1 MKIYKVEM
9 DLSQVITSLKEFE
22 LHEYN
27 SERPLIFVEAKS
39 PDDACHKAYFRLVAI
54 ILKQDSS
61 KKTLSLINELLYDI
75 SISKVSVPK

>member
-9 DLSQVITSLKEFE
+9 DLSLVINLLKEFE

-27 SERPLIFVEAKS
+27 SERPIIFVEAKS
-39 PDDACHKAYFRLVAI
+39 PDDACHKAYYKLVAI
-54 ILKQDSS
+54 ILKQNST

-75 SISKVSVPK
+75 TISKVSVPK

>member
-9 DLSQVITSLKEFE
+9 DLSLAIARLTDFE

-27 SERPLIFVEAKS
+27 SSKPIIFVEAKS

-54 ILKQDSS
+54 ILKQ
-61 KKTLSLINELLYDI
+61 KQTKETIILTNEILHDI
-75 SISKVSVPK
+75 SITKVSVPK

>member
-1 MKIYKVEM
+1 M

-61 KKTLSLINELLYDI
+61 KKTLSLINESLYDI
-75 SISKVSVPK
+75 SISKVSVQK

>member
-9 DLSQVITSLKEFE
+9 DLSLAINRLKQFE

-27 SERPLIFVEAKS
+27 SERPIIFVDAKS
-39 PDDACHKAYFRLVAI
+39 PDDACHQAYYRLATI
-54 ILKQDSS
+54 ILKQDCN
-61 KKTLSLINELLYDI
+61 KKTASLIEEILLDI

>member
-9 DLSQVITSLKEFE
+9 DLSQVISSLKEFE

-54 ILKQDSS
+54 ILKQSSS

-75 SISKVSVPK
+75 SISKVNVPK

>member
-9 DLSQVITSLKEFE
+9 DLSLVINLLKEFE

-27 SERPLIFVEAKS
+27 SERPIIFVEAKS
-39 PDDACHKAYFRLVAI
+39 PDDACHKAYYKLVAI
-54 ILKQDSS
+54 ILKQNST

-75 SISKVSVPK
+75 SISKVRVPK